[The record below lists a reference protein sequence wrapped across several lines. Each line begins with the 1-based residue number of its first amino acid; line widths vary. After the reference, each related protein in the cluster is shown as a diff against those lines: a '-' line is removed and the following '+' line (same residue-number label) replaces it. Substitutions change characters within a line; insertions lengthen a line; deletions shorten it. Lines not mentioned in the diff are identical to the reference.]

1 MLRDEQNV
9 IFSDSDLDSRC
20 HSCSSSSDENPE
32 FSDFT
37 RREHVKAAIQHVN
50 SLRSKQNGKDG
61 RNAVNGTSAEAPRT
75 AQTSPSTPENFFNST
90 QCDLEKTSSINDVIK
105 TMLTAGRSRSQGFSH
120 LKTREAN
127 SFDVTGG
134 NSFYNLH
141 ITVNFKG
148 KPLLT
153 ECKNLSI
160 HLNDVENDY
169 AVNYLKWLEA
179 HATRIVCRDQSII
192 INGRVRDVIR
202 LDATMKPKNRHQL
215 IQATRKFKE
224 NMCDL
229 SIFGTRN
236 DILRQYAWTMLSAG
250 LHAISE
256 SIFILDTG
264 STVTITN
271 NPKILKK
278 INRNSDVQRTIRGLN
293 SESKS
298 QGVGQIG
305 KLQVLYMPEAPINV
319 ISVSMLT
326 KLGYTAIFDDDKAQ
340 IKDAKGNVFIH
351 ATFKNGLWFTSVSE
365 NSFVAVPFKSEV
377 AIPAYSSAE
386 MQNAALRL
394 HLILGHIP
402 HRDIKRAVELGRIK
416 VKNKPTRQESRHRN
430 MAWCPAC
437 AEGKIRQKRVPK
449 TRLDPPTAPLQSL
462 SADLC
467 FINRTYD
474 GYVAALVVVD
484 DFSDYTWV
492 RLLKNKRSAHVEFF
506 NILRL
511 VAKGRR
517 SFVRVNMP
525 STKVFDPDSD
535 LLRVRTDGGME
546 FVSNWAKMFYKNT
559 GVAHLQSVP
568 YEHHQNGKAERM
580 IQHLCMKAR
589 CMRIHSGLHENRQGD
604 ALRYASYVHNRSPR
618 ANNAW
623 ITPHERISGI
633 VPDISAMRIFGT
645 PCVVHIPRELQ
656 KRRAKTA
663 PRGRPA
669 QFLGICPITG
679 HYIVKY
685 TDRIRNCSTTA
696 RSVLFNETIF
706 GVCRIPG
713 RSSKQDDPGDPSKPV
728 NNKPVR
734 PFSPPSSDSSN
745 SDSSDSNDSS
755 INLSSTG
762 LTSEEDTV
770 NTVHTEESAV
780 GETRV
785 EKTRGKKQS
794 EDSDSSLDSLFDDE
808 TADSWDEAIAEN
820 SRRQRRREKEYILE
834 AKKRRGPLNG
844 SIWPVYYLND
854 AYFKHL
860 PNLGAVRGVAKS
872 FSPAR
877 VHYDMAMVVERVYAT
892 PKRTPANRLQ
902 WSDGF
907 YSSLSEK
914 SEVPENSDDSD
925 HPVNQM
931 TPNTPSILIDPMF
944 RGHSDSHDISDVDSD
959 SSLDSN
965 NFDSDCQSSKSK
977 VKRGARSPM
986 RHPKE
991 LAQSPPTIEQT
1002 AEFSDVDDELSPDLR
1017 AEAIADDTA
1026 YAAKTPYFYETFEG
1040 DETFMNN
1047 EPFYLN
1053 QHAHAFFTVPRGENK
1068 EWVTDDISEYG
1079 RKIMSEQAYITMQP
1093 DNSAPKRYPEA
1104 AKSTKWCDSMRKE
1117 LASLIKLGTFEVV
1130 LRSELNMYDKK
1141 NNPDGIKPL
1150 PSTWV
1155 YKVKEGDTHQFLQ
1168 NKSRLVARGDLQRP
1182 FFNFDPGNVYASVA
1196 SLDEIRPLLVFAAAK
1211 HYHVHHMDVDSAY
1224 LCSEL
1229 TDANI
1234 YLNEPAGFRKLA
1246 KNLIDIPDAP
1256 FVLRLKKSLYGLKQ
1270 AAALWAAHLR
1280 ATLEAIG
1287 FKHSKR
1293 RPSIYFRTESDGSV
1307 SIVSCYVDD
1316 LVLYVKN
1323 ESVLNELKTALQLR
1337 YKMKDLEEINWL
1349 LGTAVEYDR
1358 ENGRIAFS
1366 QTAFIENVAKRFGFN
1381 VLNPKRT
1388 FTPMSEGDDGFKLFT
1403 DFDVMKRDFE
1413 ESKTVNATDYRA
1425 IVGCLLYV
1433 SRGTRP
1439 DVATAVHLAATAS
1452 QRPTE
1457 SHWKAAKQ
1465 ILRYLLYTRHFPLQ
1479 FNTEKDDFNETIVGI
1494 VDASYGRRHQD
1505 RRARTGIAVK
1515 FGSLK
1520 TKTAVHTWRSKL
1532 QALVSHNTMHAEYM
1546 AACAGTVEIH
1556 DLRLFLEECGAVQQN
1571 SDGDT
1576 RYSLIYT
1583 DSQNAVDIAKNQ
1595 FQHHRTK
1602 PIANKYHQIR
1612 EHVKGEYKICII
1624 DHVPGKDNPADLLTK
1639 ILGRTLFERH
1649 RDNLM
1654 NITTP
1659 YTQYTSDTFRTMW
1672 K

>member
-1 MLRDEQNV
+1 MQSTDEQ
-9 IFSDSDLDSRC
+9 
-20 HSCSSSSDENPE
+20 
-32 FSDFT
+32 
-37 RREHVKAAIQHVN
+37 
-50 SLRSKQNGKDG
+50 
-61 RNAVNGTSAEAPRT
+61 
-75 AQTSPSTPENFFNST
+75 
-90 QCDLEKTSSINDVIK
+90 KTSISDVIR
-105 TMLTAGRSRSQGFSH
+105 TMSAAGNTRAQGLSF
-120 LKTREAN
+120 LKTRAEN
-127 SFDVTGG
+127 SFDVIGG

-141 ITVNFKG
+141 ISVKFEDKHLPTNS
-148 KPLLT
+148 
-153 ECKNLSI
+153 KNISI

-169 AVNYLKWLEA
+169 AVNFLKWLKA
-179 HATRIVCRDQSII
+179 HASRIVCKDQSIL
-192 INGRVRDVIR
+192 INGRVRDVVR
-202 LDATMKPKNRHQL
+202 LDVIMKPKDRHQL
-215 IQATRKFKE
+215 IQATGKFTE
-224 NMCDL
+224 NMRDL
-229 SIFGTRN
+229 SIFGTRR
-236 DILRQYAWTMLSAG
+236 DILRQYAWTMLTAG
-250 LHAISE
+250 LDASDG

-271 NPKILKK
+271 NPKILGK
-278 INRNSDVQRTIRGLN
+278 INSNPDVQRTIRGLN

-298 QGVGQIG
+298 KGVGQIG
-305 KLQVLYMPEAPINV
+305 KLRVLYMPDAPINV

-340 IKDAKGNVFIH
+340 IRDAKGNVFIH

-365 NSFVAVPFKSEV
+365 NSFIAVPFKNTEV
-377 AIPAYSSAE
+377 TLPAYSSAE

-394 HLILGHIP
+394 HLILGHLP
-402 HRDIKRAVELGRIK
+402 HRDIKRAIDLGRLK
-416 VKNKPTRQESRHRN
+416 VKHKPTRQEQRHRK

-525 STKVFDPDSD
+525 STKVFDPDSE
-535 LLRVRTDGGME
+535 LLRIRTDGGME
-546 FVSNWAKMFYKNT
+546 FVSSWAKMFYKNT

-580 IQHLCMKAR
+580 IQLLCMKAR
-589 CMRIHSGLHENRQGD
+589 CMRIHSGLNENRQGD

-618 ANNAW
+618 ASNAW

-645 PCVVHIPRELQ
+645 PCVVHVPRELQ

-669 QFLGICPITG
+669 QFLGICSITG
-679 HYIVKY
+679 QYIVKY

-696 RSVLFNETIF
+696 RSVLFNESIF

-713 RSSKQDDPGDPSKPV
+713 RSSKQDDPGDRSKPV
-728 NNKPVR
+728 NKKPDKT
-734 PFSPPSSDSSN
+734 PTPPSAKSSNKSSEYSDSSAN
-745 SDSSDSNDSS
+745 SSHSLD
-755 INLSSTG
+755 LSSTG
-762 LTSEEDTV
+762 LTSDEEIV
-770 NTVHTEESAV
+770 NAIGTEESVV

-785 EKTRGKKQS
+785 DKTRGKIS
-794 EDSDSSLDSLFDDE
+794 EVSDSSFDSLFDGEAD
-808 TADSWDEAIAEN
+808 DSWDEAIAEN
-820 SRRQRRREKEYILE
+820 SRQQRRREKEYISE
-834 AKKRRGPLNG
+834 ARNRRGPLNG
-844 SIWPVYYLND
+844 SIWPIYSLQD
-854 AYFKHL
+854 DYFKHL
-860 PNLGAVRGVAKS
+860 PSLGAVNVAKP

-877 VHYDMAMVVERVYAT
+877 VHYDMAMVVERVKFRST
-892 PKRTPANRLQ
+892 PKRTAANQLQ
-902 WSDGF
+902 WSDDF
-907 YSSLSEK
+907 YSSRSD
-914 SEVPENSDDSD
+914 VTACDDDSD

-931 TPNTPSILIDPMF
+931 TPNTPADFKSLM
-944 RGHSDSHDISDVDSD
+944 RGSSDSHDISDDFSD
-959 SSLDSN
+959 STFGSSF
-965 NFDSDCQSSKSK
+965 FDSDCQSSKSK
-977 VKRGARSPM
+977 VKGGVLSPKH
-986 RHPKE
+986 HPRDS
-991 LAQSPPTIEQT
+991 AQSPPTIEQT
-1002 AEFSDVDDELSPDLR
+1002 ADFSDVDDEPSPDLR
-1017 AEAIADDTA
+1017 AEAIADDNT
-1026 YAAKTPYFYETFEG
+1026 YAAKTPYFYTTYDGNES
-1040 DETFMNN
+1040 FMKN
-1047 EPFYLN
+1047 EPFHLN
-1053 QHAHAFFTVPRGENK
+1053 QHAHSFFTVPRGENR
-1068 EWVTDDISEYG
+1068 EWVTDDLSQYG
-1079 RKIMSEQAYITMQP
+1079 RKQMAQQAYITMQA
-1093 DNSAPKRYPEA
+1093 DHSAPKRYPEA
-1104 AKSTKWCDSMRKE
+1104 AKSTKWCESMRKE

-1130 LRSELNMYDKK
+1130 PRSKLNMYDKQD
-1141 NNPDGIKPL
+1141 NPDGIKPL

-1234 YLNEPAGFRKLA
+1234 YLHEPAGFRKLA
-1246 KNLIDIPDAP
+1246 KNLIEIPNEP

-1287 FKHSKR
+1287 FKHSER

-1323 ESVLNELKTALQLR
+1323 ESVLNELKEALKLR
-1337 YKMKDLEEINWL
+1337 YKMKDLGEINWL

-1358 ENGRIAFS
+1358 ESGRIAFS

-1457 SHWKAAKQ
+1457 THFKAAKQ

-1556 DLRLFLEECGAVQQN
+1556 DLRLFLEECGSVQQN
-1571 SDGDT
+1571 VDGDT
-1576 RYSLIYT
+1576 RFSLIYT

-1624 DHVPGKDNPADLLTK
+1624 SHVPGKDNPADLLTK